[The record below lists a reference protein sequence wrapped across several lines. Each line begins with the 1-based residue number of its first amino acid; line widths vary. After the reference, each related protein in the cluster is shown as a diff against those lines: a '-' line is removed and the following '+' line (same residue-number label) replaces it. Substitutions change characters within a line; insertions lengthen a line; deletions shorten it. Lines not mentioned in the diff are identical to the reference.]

1 VNELTPDQRLRIG
14 WEGETWADAVR
25 MIASWNGVPG
35 YTLTDDTITNLLW
48 ERTAWPVVTDMEY
61 LAPQII
67 AAVRGETT
75 DD

>member
-1 VNELTPDQRLRIG
+1 MSLTPDQRLRIG

-35 YTLTDDTITNLLW
+35 HLLTEDACTELLW
-48 ERTAWPVVTDMEY
+48 EHTAWPMTDDIDY

-67 AAVRGETT
+67 AAVRGET
-75 DD
+75 

>member
-1 VNELTPDQRLRIG
+1 MAHQLTPDQRLRIG

-35 YTLTDDTITNLLW
+35 YTLTDETITNLLW
-48 ERTAWPVVTDMEY
+48 NQTAWPMTYDMDL

-67 AAVRGETT
+67 AAVRGENPE
-75 DD
+75 

>member
-1 VNELTPDQRLRIG
+1 MNLTPDQRLRIG

-35 YTLTDDTITNLLW
+35 YTLSDSDISWMLW
-48 ERTAWPVVTDMEY
+48 EQTAWPMADMDY
-61 LAPQII
+61 CIPQII
-67 AAVRGETT
+67 AAVSGEAS